1 MWWKLDK
8 QKFDQIEIPNHDV
21 CMWLHAYNM

>member
-21 CMWLHAYNM
+21 YVWLHAYNI